1 MIIVVPKW
9 MTCMIPFFQCQ
20 ASLDFDFCDSNW
32 QCVCS
37 SKIISLYFM
46 MPEKKKKI
54 GLSIANA
61 E

>member
-1 MIIVVPKW
+1 
-9 MTCMIPFFQCQ
+9 MTDLHDTFFQCQ
-20 ASLDFDFCDSNW
+20 PSLDFDFCDSKW

-46 MPEKKKKI
+46 MPEKKKI